1 MLKGKFITLGVTGSI
16 AAYKAAEVASLIS
29 KAGADAHV
37 IMTANAQK
45 FIAPA
50 TFAALTGNPVHT
62 DMFASVAGRPLPH
75 IELAKAQLLVIAPA
89 TANMIAKVAH
99 GLGDDLLSTTILAVR
114 CPILICPAMNVQ
126 MYRNPV
132 TQANLAA
139 LKKYGYHVMEPGK
152 GQLACGEQGEGR
164 LPEPAEIFAEIVRLL
179 SPAEDRQGMQGLR
192 VLVTAGGTR
201 EPLDPVRFI
210 SNRSSGKMGYAL
222 ARSAATRGAVV
233 TLVSAPTALASP
245 AGVKIIPVET
255 AQQMYEAVLEHFLQ
269 VDMVIK
275 AAAVADYRPVKK
287 AAQKIK
293 KEEETLV
300 IELEKNP
307 DILLELGRR
316 KKPGQLLVGF
326 AAETEN
332 LLIHARQK
340 LAEKNLDL
348 LVAND
353 VTQPG
358 AGFDE
363 DTNIVKLIY
372 RDGKVIDLPMMEKTE
387 LAERILEA
395 VLALRVYNRHCPQS

>member
-1 MLKGKFITLGVTGSI
+1 
-16 AAYKAAEVASLIS
+16 
-29 KAGADAHV
+29 
-37 IMTANAQK
+37 
-45 FIAPA
+45 
-50 TFAALTGNPVHT
+50 
-62 DMFASVAGRPLPH
+62 
-75 IELAKAQLLVIAPA
+75 
-89 TANMIAKVAH
+89 
-99 GLGDDLLSTTILAVR
+99 
-114 CPILICPAMNVQ
+114 
-126 MYRNPV
+126 
-132 TQANLAA
+132 
-139 LKKYGYHVMEPGK
+139 
-152 GQLACGEQGEGR
+152 
-164 LPEPAEIFAEIVRLL
+164 
-179 SPAEDRQGMQGLR
+179 
-192 VLVTAGGTR
+192 
-201 EPLDPVRFI
+201 
-210 SNRSSGKMGYAL
+210 
-222 ARSAATRGAVV
+222 
-233 TLVSAPTALASP
+233 
-245 AGVKIIPVET
+245 
-255 AQQMYEAVLEHFLQ
+255 MYEAVLEHFLQ

-372 RDGKVIDLPMMEKTE
+372 RNGKVIDLPMMEKTE

-395 VLALRVYNRHCPQS
+395 VLAFWI